1 MGPRQK
7 IAKELTTNPLAIFLF
22 WGGVFSGQPPFAAD
36 PINLGTETSSYMD
49 EAAIAALGNVQG
61 MRLSWGATEEP
72 EYFDVT
78 EYKNSAIAAKYA
90 YNNTSATDKDTRDL
104 K

>member
-1 MGPRQK
+1 MRLK
-7 IAKELTTNPLAIFLF
+7 IISHSGNFLTF
-22 WGGVFSGQPPFAAD
+22 QPPFAAD

>member
-1 MGPRQK
+1 
-7 IAKELTTNPLAIFLF
+7 
-22 WGGVFSGQPPFAAD
+22 
-36 PINLGTETSSYMD
+36 
-49 EAAIAALGNVQG
+49 

>member
-1 MGPRQK
+1 MFTKAIERVC
-7 IAKELTTNPLAIFLF
+7 LTKSN
-22 WGGVFSGQPPFAAD
+22 GQIEHTDDALRLLLCYLSKCQWH
-36 PINLGTETSSYMD
+36 ICERLMD
-49 EAAIAALGNVQG
+49 EAAIAALGKSQG